1 MKKSSSKRDYRD
13 FLVDIFYSAEQAEK
27 FVQGFDLETFS
38 KDEKTKYAVI
48 RALEIIGEAVKN
60 VPQKFKNEHKDIPWK
75 DMADLRNELIHEYFG
90 VNAKVIW
97 KALKND
103 VPNIKEKMLKLLKD
117 LKINKLI

>member
-13 FLVDIFYSAEQAEK
+13 FLIDIAFSAEQAEK
-27 FVQGFDLETFS
+27 FIEGFTFES
-38 KDEKTKYAVI
+38 FSQDEKTKYAVI

-60 VPQKFKNEHKDIPWK
+60 VPQKFKNERKEIPWK

-90 VNAKVIW
+90 VNAKVVW

-103 VPNIKEKMLKLLKD
+103 IQFDTLEELKQRFGMK
-117 LKINKLI
+117 